1 MAYYLIDFENV
12 KSRGMEGVELL
23 AEEDTVCIF
32 YTQLRHQF
40 KSITDIKLYLIS
52 ISGLLQ
58 PRAGKILLLV
68 INLKCMK
75 HSSLTQAFGKTKS

>member
-32 YTQLRHQF
+32 YSDNVSSRGKGYTR
-40 KSITDIKLYLIS
+40 ITLS
-52 ISGLLQ
+52 
-58 PRAGKILLLV
+58 
-68 INLKCMK
+68 
-75 HSSLTQAFGKTKS
+75 

>member
-1 MAYYLIDFENV
+1 MGKCHLIIFDILTLV
-12 KSRGMEGVELL
+12 PVYKSKIERN
-23 AEEDTVCIF
+23 
-32 YTQLRHQF
+32 TQLRHQF

>member
-32 YTQLRHQF
+32 LR
-40 KSITDIKLYLIS
+40 KSGSDGTFHL
-52 ISGLLQ
+52 
-58 PRAGKILLLV
+58 
-68 INLKCMK
+68 
-75 HSSLTQAFGKTKS
+75 F

>member
-32 YTQLRHQF
+32 YSCL
-40 KSITDIKLYLIS
+40 LYTS
-52 ISGLLQ
+52 PS
-58 PRAGKILLLV
+58 PRD
-68 INLKCMK
+68 
-75 HSSLTQAFGKTKS
+75 

>member
-32 YTQLRHQF
+32 YSDNADSMT
-40 KSITDIKLYLIS
+40 
-52 ISGLLQ
+52 
-58 PRAGKILLLV
+58 
-68 INLKCMK
+68 
-75 HSSLTQAFGKTKS
+75 LTCIGS